1 MHLSDGEIKAYQD
14 QELEINS
21 QQRVVA
27 HLDTCTRCQQRNKV
41 LNDLSQK
48 LTTDLNAL
56 DPVTKNK
63 FSSANTAHNWLTAR
77 LQEKETNNMWKK
89 ITSPQARPVWIGL
102 VIVILLAISMTFA
115 PVRAIANSFLGLF
128 RVEQFTIVQVNPAD
142 LPEQLGSSS
151 QLEYLLTQNLQIE
164 ERGEAYQ
171 VADKNEASQRV
182 GFEVRLPTGM
192 IKPLNSLDVQPGGQV
207 TFVVDSARVQLI
219 LNEIGRS
226 DIQIPEEVDGAL
238 VTLEIPDGITTQYG
252 NCEYDLERLREA
264 GYDPDDPKI
273 PQLPDCITLV
283 QLPSPTITAP
293 TELNLVEIG
302 EAYLQLLG
310 MSAEEAHEFAQ
321 KVDWSTTF
329 VVPLPNY
336 GTAFQDVSVD
346 GVSGVLIS
354 QELDEHTSQFM
365 LMWVKDG
372 IAYVLTG
379 PGGKSTALNIAR
391 SLR

>member
-14 QELEINS
+14 QELDLNS
-21 QQRVVA
+21 QQRVKV
-27 HLDTCTRCQQRNKV
+27 HLDKCSRCQQRNKE

-48 LTTDLNAL
+48 IITKLNAL

-63 FSSANTAHNWLTAR
+63 YSSANTAYNWLSAR
-77 LQEKETNNMWKK
+77 IQEKEMNKMWKK
-89 ITSPQARPVWIGL
+89 ITSPQARPIM
-102 VIVILLAISMTFA
+102 IAFIILAVLAISMTFA

-151 QLEYLLTQNLQIE
+151 QLEYLLTQNMQID
-164 ERGEAYQ
+164 ERGEGYQ
-171 VADKNEASQRV
+171 VADKTEASQGV
-182 GFEVRLPTGM
+182 GFDVRLPAGM
-192 IKPLNSLDVQPGGQV
+192 NKPLTSLEVHPGGRV
-207 TFVVDSARVQLI
+207 TFEVDSARVQLI

-226 DIQIPEEVDGAL
+226 DIQIPEGIDGAT
-238 VTLEIPDGITTQYG
+238 VTLEIPDGVTAQYG
-252 NCEYDLERLREA
+252 NCEFDLEAIREA

-273 PQLPDCITLV
+273 PQLPECITLV

-310 MSAEEAHEFAQ
+310 MSSEEAHNFAQ

-336 GTAFQDVSVD
+336 GSAFQDVSVD
-346 GVSGVLIS
+346 GVTGILIS
-354 QELDEHTSQFM
+354 QKFEGQSNQFM
-365 LMWVKDG
+365 LMWVKNG
-372 IAYVLTG
+372 ITYVLSG
-379 PGGKSTALNIAR
+379 PGGTSIAMNIAR